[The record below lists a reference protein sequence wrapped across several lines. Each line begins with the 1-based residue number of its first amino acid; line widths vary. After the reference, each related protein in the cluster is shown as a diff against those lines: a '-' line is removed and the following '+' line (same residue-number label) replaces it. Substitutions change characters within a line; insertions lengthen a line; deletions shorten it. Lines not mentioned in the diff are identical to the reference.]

1 MNLALN
7 SITFY
12 ILIVD
17 DNESDHFFLRRAI
30 NKIVPQAII
39 ESFYNGTEALNF
51 LDTCTSMPS
60 IIFMDLNMPRL
71 TGIEAVKVIRKNES
85 LAKTPVIIL
94 TSSASP
100 SKRVEALNTGAN
112 DFYTKPLDPGGLFEI
127 VENVANRW
135 LV

>member
-17 DNESDHFFLRRAI
+17 DNENDHFFLRRAI
-30 NKIVPQAII
+30 NKIVPQAIV
-39 ESFYNGTEALNF
+39 ESFYNGAEALHF
-51 LDTCTSMPS
+51 LDNCTSMPS
-60 IIFMDLNMPRL
+60 LIFMDLSMPRL
-71 TGIEAVKVIRKNES
+71 TGIEAIKVIRRNES
-85 LAKTPVIIL
+85 LEKTPVIVL

-100 SKRVEALNTGAN
+100 DQREEALDTGAN

-127 VENVANRW
+127 VQNVANRW